1 MEGAEVKVLQDFRET
16 FARRQIGL
24 CQVEKVRLMSS
35 YRQRIYENYATGF
48 QDAPENF
55 DFAEAQR
62 WGKPYDWR
70 LRGWLPASRD
80 AAIADLGCGGGKLL
94 YFFQQRGFTKLSGV
108 DVSPEQVKLARQVT
122 PDVVGA
128 NALDFLEAHPQAFD
142 LLTGLDI
149 VEHFHKDEVLRF
161 LDLCHAALRP
171 GGRLILQTPNAES
184 FWGNAIRY
192 GDFTHEVCFSPGN
205 LLRLLALCGFRELEA
220 RETGPIPWGHS
231 AASTVRCVV
240 WQGFRAVLKLWNLAE
255 GHAGSG
261 VFTRVFL
268 ASGVK

>member
-1 MEGAEVKVLQDFRET
+1 ML
-16 FARRQIGL
+16 
-24 CQVEKVRLMSS
+24 S
-35 YRQRIYENYATGF
+35 YRQRIYENYASRF
-48 QDAPENF
+48 QDAPETFNVA
-55 DFAEAQR
+55 DAHRGGQL
-62 WGKPYDWR
+62 YDYR
-70 LRGWLPASRD
+70 FRGWLPARKE
-80 AAIADLGCGGGKLL
+80 AAIVDLACGGGKLL
-94 YFFQQRGFTKLSGV
+94 YFFKQRGYQVISGV
-108 DVSPEQVKLARQVT
+108 DISPEQVRLARQVV
-122 PDVVGA
+122 PEVIEGNV
-128 NALDFLEAHPQAFD
+128 LDFLESHPQTFD
-142 LLTGLDI
+142 LVTGLDI
-149 VEHFHKDEVLRF
+149 IEHFHKEEVLRF

-184 FWGNAIRY
+184 FWGGGVRH

-220 RETGPIPWGHS
+220 RETGPVPWGHS

-261 VFTRVFL
+261 VFTRVLL